1 MSVKLDRKIKKI
13 CNYQLVSSIFYDY
26 QERNKKINETDNRFS
41 RPRRTLYYYFFFW
54 KKGKKIENQE
64 VDGKNG

>member
-1 MSVKLDRKIKKI
+1 M
-13 CNYQLVSSIFYDY
+13 QLPVGFQGLYDY

-41 RPRRTLYYYFFFW
+41 RPRRTLYYYFLG
-54 KKGKKIENQE
+54 KKRKKIENQE